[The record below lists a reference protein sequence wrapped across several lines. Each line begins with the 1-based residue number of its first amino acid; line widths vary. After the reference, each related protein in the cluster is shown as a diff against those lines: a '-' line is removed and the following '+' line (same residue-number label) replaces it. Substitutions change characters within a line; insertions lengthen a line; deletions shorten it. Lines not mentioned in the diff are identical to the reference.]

1 MDKAKGHGFEGGRW
15 VREGLE
21 DVVGGNGDNCTWP
34 TTTTSLVCFIF
45 IMYQRD
51 GRKIDKIL

>member
-21 DVVGGNGDNCTWP
+21 DVVGGNGDNCT
-34 TTTTSLVCFIF
+34 
-45 IMYQRD
+45 
-51 GRKIDKIL
+51 